1 MVDAANVQI
10 FENPQFGGVRVT
22 MSESDEPLFCAF
34 DVAKA
39 LGYKEPKQAV
49 TMHCKSG
56 RLVYC
61 PHPTTIG
68 GTHVKFICESDVYRL
83 IMKSEL
89 PSAEK
94 FQDWV
99 CDEVLPSIR
108 KHGAYMTA
116 DTLEKAL
123 TSPDFLIQLA
133 TQLKAEQQQR
143 IIAEAKLKDQAPKV
157 LFANAIV
164 AADNSILI
172 GRLANVL
179 KQNGVEMG
187 QNRLFKWLRENGYLC
202 KAGER
207 YNQPTQVA
215 MEKGLFEVSY
225 NTVVRADKSI
235 QTVTTKVTGKG
246 QMYFVNKFLKA

>member
-1 MVDAANVQI
+1 MATTDVKI
-10 FENPQFGGVRVT
+10 FKNEQFGSVRVADVDGEPVFCLADICT
-22 MSESDEPLFCAF
+22 VIGIKDTSRCASRLDDDVRLTHPIQDSLGRVQNATFVTEGGLYDVIIRSDS
-34 DVAKA
+34 DKAKPFR
-39 LGYKEPKQAV
+39 KWI
-49 TMHCKSG
+49 TN
-56 RLVYC
+56 
-61 PHPTTIG
+61 
-68 GTHVKFICESDVYRL
+68 
-83 IMKSEL
+83 
-89 PSAEK
+89 
-94 FQDWV
+94 
-99 CDEVLPSIR
+99 EVLPSIR

-179 KQNGVEMG
+179 KQNGVDIG

-225 NTVVRADKSI
+225 NTVVRADKCI

-246 QMYFVNKFLKA
+246 QMYFVNKFLNA